1 MRAKS
6 FFDLGPIAFGG
17 LFGLIVAVGVIFS
30 ILNFVRQILL
40 LYPVAGEIVRVE
52 IALVAF
58 EAGSVGVDVL
68 QLARDVAGSAGLDIG
83 DRGVDGHTGRIGL
96 RRGGEQDDCVGQRQA
111 RLGQAELQCRVDTRL
126 DDGDGLWIGKAD
138 VLAGRAKDAAAG
150 AGQVAGL
157 QKAGEIVQRG
167 VRVGA
172 AERLHQGREVVI
184 VVIACAVVAHGRDLR
199 ELRRVGKRQ
208 VDRAVRLPSGGEE
221 QLDGVG
227 RFAEVAAAGLCDALE
242 RAVLADGSDAV
253 LFFEKVNG
261 TPDALEG
268 FLRRDGLEL
277 KDRGAG
283 EDRVVDI
290 EIGIFCCGGDE
301 RDLAVFDVFQQR
313 LLLLF

>member
-1 MRAKS
+1 M
-6 FFDLGPIAFGG
+6 
-17 LFGLIVAVGVIFS
+17 
-30 ILNFVRQILL
+30 
-40 LYPVAGEIVRVE
+40 E
-52 IALVAF
+52 
-58 EAGSVGVDVL
+58 
-68 QLARDVAGSAGLDIG
+68 
-83 DRGVDGHTGRIGL
+83 RG
-96 RRGGEQDDCVGQRQA
+96 
-111 RLGQAELQCRVDTRL
+111 VDTRL

-138 VLAGRAKDAAAG
+138 VFTGRAKDAAAG
-150 AGQVAGL
+150 AGQVAGF
-157 QKAGEIVQRG
+157 QESGEIVQRG

-184 VVIACAVVAHGRDLR
+184 VVIARAVVAHGRDLR

-242 RAVLADGSDAV
+242 RAVFADGSDAV

-283 EDRVVDI
+283 EDCVVDI
-290 EIGIFCCGGDE
+290 EIGIFRCGGDE

-313 LLLLF
+313 LLMRLPAWIILPCTSIWMRKH